1 MCHNISLLDPNANI
15 TKKQEESQKCLP
27 DKDCNSSNN
36 NNNNFKKVPITNS
49 MEDTIL
55 IMDEMISNIAD
66 KSLSYSSFEESL
78 KANESSYLEL
88 KAQLENK

>member
-1 MCHNISLLDPNANI
+1 
-15 TKKQEESQKCLP
+15 
-27 DKDCNSSNN
+27 
-36 NNNNFKKVPITNS
+36 

-55 IMDEMISNIAD
+55 IMDEMISNIAV

-78 KANESSYLEL
+78 KANEPSYLEL